1 MNNNLKF
8 ACKTSEVRKV
18 YASGKRITRAQI
30 AHLVGTLDLSQPDG
44 IKRIKH
50 KHIV

>member
-18 YASGKRITRAQI
+18 YASGMRITRAQI
-30 AHLVGTLDLSQPDG
+30 PHLVGTVDLEQPNG
-44 IKRIKH
+44 IKY
-50 KHIV
+50 VTNE